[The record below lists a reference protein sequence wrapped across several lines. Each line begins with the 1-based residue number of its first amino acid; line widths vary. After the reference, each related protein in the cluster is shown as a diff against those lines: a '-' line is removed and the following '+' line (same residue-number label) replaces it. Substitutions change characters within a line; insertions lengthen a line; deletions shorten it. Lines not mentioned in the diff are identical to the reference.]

1 MPPNNVMPEAIGRYV
16 VKNPGYV
23 EISVSGIPS
32 SDTWYLNISG
42 LSGLVEHGT
51 LSLFIT
57 LPYGLYYYN
66 VSTYYSG
73 YAMFGYGTFQVE
85 NNTGTFVLIVFTP
98 KSGVKTP
105 TQLPPPYPPELYAL
119 IAEILI
125 LISGGLF
132 ILIRRLRTLSSE
144 T

>member
-1 MPPNNVMPEAIGRYV
+1 MPPNNVMPEVTGKYI

-42 LSGLVEHGT
+42 ISGLVERGR
-51 LSLFIT
+51 LSLNIT

-73 YAMFGYGTFQVE
+73 SALFGFGTFEVE
-85 NNTGTFVLIVFTP
+85 NNSGTFVLIVFTP
-98 KSGVKTP
+98 KSTVITP
-105 TQLPPPYPPELYAL
+105 TQPAPPYPPELYVL

-125 LISGGLF
+125 LLFGGLF